1 VAYFVSFVPCGEFEI
16 KGIELGV
23 MADAVT
29 VEDGKR
35 QVDGQL
41 SLVPRELFAGAL
53 STGPR
58 RIGSVLDSAPAT
70 SSLSPRI
77 EKIISRRRFQKGR
90 VYLRGKRWVGTYREY
105 EGNPQTG
112 KRARRTITFDETVTS
127 KRSAECALKP
137 YLDDYNEKAKAGAT
151 SAAPQKSRKT
161 VGALVKEWTAK
172 ILPNRKPGGAR
183 AALSHIRVYILPQLG
198 AVPLR
203 DMNLGQHQAFVTAIG
218 QSVNRRKTAENVH
231 GTLGSIL
238 NLGRKWG
245 YAIPTVEKKDI
256 VFPADKKAQ
265 SQIYFFDADTAARV
279 INAAE
284 YPYKLMLLIAAV
296 CGLRIGEVT
305 ALKISSL
312 DFRRKLIHVTAALD
326 YATRKEGTPKS
337 GPSAAPVCMSD
348 LLTKHLKDWLAKHC
362 KENAEGYL
370 FINSKGR
377 TYLSDNVVRFGVH
390 RAMSKLGIKTP
401 KGVHVG
407 IHCFRHGVTSELL
420 ESGTPIHV
428 VTRLM
433 RHADSKVTL
442 DHYAHIVG
450 DAERVA
456 SEKFSQRIGQNIT
469 QLESDSQ
476 LESNSSVKSA

>member
-1 VAYFVSFVPCGEFEI
+1 MGGWPG
-16 KGIELGV
+16 
-23 MADAVT
+23 
-29 VEDGKR
+29 
-35 QVDGQL
+35 L
-41 SLVPRELFAGAL
+41 SLSDSFRTDHSRTAISLDAL
-53 STGPR
+53 THSNAEG
-58 RIGSVLDSAPAT
+58 APAT
-70 SSLSPRI
+70 SSCSPRTESI
-77 EKIISRRRFQKGR
+77 VSRRRFQAGR
-90 VYLRGKRWVGTYREY
+90 VYKRGSKWVGSFREY
-105 EGNPQTG
+105 EPDPQTG
-112 KRARRTITFDETVTS
+112 KRTRRTITFDDSVASERAA
-127 KRSAECALKP
+127 KSALQP
-137 YLDDYNEKAKAGAT
+137 FLDAYNDKAKANY
-151 SAAPQKSRKT
+151 KSSPTPKAGQT
-161 VGALVKEWTAK
+161 VGALIKEWAAK
-172 ILPNRKPGGAR
+172 ILPNRKPSGAR
-183 AALSHIRVYILPQLG
+183 AALSHTRVYILPQLE

-203 DMNLGQHQAFVTAIG
+203 NMNLAQHQAFVTSVG

-265 SQIYFFDADTAARV
+265 TQIYFFDADTAARI

-296 CGLRIGEVT
+296 CGLRTGEVT
-305 ALKISSL
+305 ALKVSSL

-326 YATRKEGTPKS
+326 YATRREGTPKS

-348 LLTKHLKDWLAKHC
+348 LLSKHFKDWLAKHY
-362 KENAEGYL
+362 KQNAEGYL

-407 IHCFRHGVTSELL
+407 IHCFRHGVISELL

-442 DHYAHIVG
+442 EHYAHIVG

-476 LESNSSVKSA
+476 LESNSSAKTA